1 MTIKRRCDKCGKIS
15 NNRTGEYVRK
25 DGTCGYINTQEGD
38 NTADGPI
45 CSDCRLEE
53 SPTQE
58 SSMTDTRERG
68 MQELA
73 KFLGEKIAKMDR
85 ISVFVNRLVD
95 DVEEEIDPSGPYL
108 RYSDVETLLKGLN
121 E

>member
-1 MTIKRRCDKCGKIS
+1 
-15 NNRTGEYVRK
+15 
-25 DGTCGYINTQEGD
+25 
-38 NTADGPI
+38 
-45 CSDCRLEE
+45 
-53 SPTQE
+53 
-58 SSMTDTRERG
+58 